1 MSFSHQVICIPFAWT
16 HEAVTPITYDSQDWM
31 GSLTPG
37 WEWYYAD
44 YMLLLTFGGI
54 PWQVYFQRV
63 LSSKSAA
70 GAEILSYIAAFGCI
84 IMAVP
89 PILIGAIAKS
99 TSTFEG
105 RVAVFNVFKDS
116 KDLVLISVPFS
127 LYSRLERD
135 RVHGSDPDPRRR
147 RPHDPA
153 HGATVPHPLLHLLLR
168 PRRRLRRRH
177 ELRRQL
183 GPLRLI
189 HVRQKCL
196 QAPLPT
202 EGE

>member
-1 MSFSHQVICIPFAWT
+1 MTASIIPSILPPPYFNQVICIPFAWT
-16 HEAVTPITYDSQDWM
+16 HKAVTPITYDSQDWM

-99 TSTFEG
+99 TG
-105 RVAVFNVFKDS
+105 RN
-116 KDLVLISVPFS
+116 
-127 LYSRLERD
+127 SRR
-135 RVHGSDPDPRRR
+135 
-147 RPHDPA
+147 
-153 HGATVPHPLLHLLLR
+153 
-168 PRRRLRRRH
+168 
-177 ELRRQL
+177 
-183 GPLRLI
+183 
-189 HVRQKCL
+189 
-196 QAPLPT
+196 
-202 EGE
+202 

>member
-1 MSFSHQVICIPFAWT
+1 MICIPFAWT
-16 HEAVTPITYDSQDWM
+16 HKAVEPITYDSQDWM

-99 TSTFEG
+99 TG
-105 RVAVFNVFKDS
+105 RT
-116 KDLVLISVPFS
+116 
-127 LYSRLERD
+127 SRR
-135 RVHGSDPDPRRR
+135 
-147 RPHDPA
+147 
-153 HGATVPHPLLHLLLR
+153 
-168 PRRRLRRRH
+168 
-177 ELRRQL
+177 
-183 GPLRLI
+183 
-189 HVRQKCL
+189 
-196 QAPLPT
+196 
-202 EGE
+202 